1 MTDPHLAAICCF
13 KSYYKSR
20 VPDFSSKS
28 LLVILMFSFLIES
41 FLLQGSNGL
50 SMMVALE
57 HFFLAEIQD
66 SNIPLTSFSGEF
78 WSRLFVSERMKIYLI
93 LELLE
98 NFKFCILHSTCWI
111 LFPSVPKFKVLWL
124 EKYFFPNFRISFSK
138 TINANCKLDLN

>member
-1 MTDPHLAAICCF
+1 MNTEKKKKRSTLSDWSTFSRNLLF
-13 KSYYKSR
+13 QKSC

-98 NFKFCILHSTCWI
+98 NFKFCILIVHVEFYSQVYQNLKCYGWKNI
-111 LFPSVPKFKVLWL
+111 FFQISGYLSPKL
-124 EKYFFPNFRISFSK
+124 
-138 TINANCKLDLN
+138 

>member
-50 SMMVALE
+50 SIMVALG
-57 HFFLAEIQD
+57 HFFLAEIPD

-98 NFKFCILHSTCWI
+98 NFKFCILIVHVEFCSQVYQNLKCYGWKNI
-111 LFPSVPKFKVLWL
+111 FFQISGYLSPKL
-124 EKYFFPNFRISFSK
+124 
-138 TINANCKLDLN
+138 